1 MFSPSTAK
9 LTANYGFEWALAHA
23 CAALNALCGVDC
35 VQSFDFTGD
44 CVHRALLFAESAAF
58 AGFCNLVADKG
69 CACACGA
76 SLFLYV
82 SLIFVS
88 EVAECRK
95 YGVRCRLAANICAA
109 CPASMQ

>member
-58 AGFCNLVADKG
+58 AAIGDLVADKSG
-69 CACACGA
+69 ACSRRT
-76 SLFLYV
+76 SLLFDV
-82 SLIFVS
+82 SFIFIS
-88 EVAECRK
+88 EVAK
-95 YGVRCRLAANICAA
+95 
-109 CPASMQ
+109 S